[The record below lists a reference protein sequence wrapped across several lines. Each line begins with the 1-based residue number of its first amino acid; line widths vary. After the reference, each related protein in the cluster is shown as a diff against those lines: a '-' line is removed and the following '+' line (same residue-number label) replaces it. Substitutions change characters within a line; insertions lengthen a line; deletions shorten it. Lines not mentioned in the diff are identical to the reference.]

1 MTSPDPYNL
10 EYRPSHYFGPH
21 DLKTFYRSR
30 IKGQIRGEMVVESID
45 QEEVPHE
52 VRQPKLHEPLKEEIT
67 GIHPWMMGGEYLPD
81 FAANEIEIA
90 RVVLQ
95 STTMDVSSLRV
106 KKRKNRYFYRIVDE
120 YENTFIL
127 PQKTSTHPLKMKT
140 VISIISECQMTFHD
154 DGTSPSELGF
164 VLPSISFMVSE
175 YLPKSDI
182 LGFVSVQ
189 SAFYPNLDD
198 YFAEM
203 QSIWID
209 ELFGEEYPE

>member
-1 MTSPDPYNL
+1 M
-10 EYRPSHYFGPH
+10 
-21 DLKTFYRSR
+21 
-30 IKGQIRGEMVVESID
+30 VESID

-95 STTMDVSSLRV
+95 STAMDVSSLRV

-154 DGTSPSELGF
+154 DGTSPSELGL
-164 VLPSISFMVSE
+164 VLPSISFMVNE
-175 YLPKSDI
+175 HLPKSDI